1 VDTEDFW
8 LFCHGETRRKE
19 KGKKRE
25 KKISLSSNTD
35 TPMQNNREPL
45 TADCDGIC
53 HQRLLGQILSAGNQR
68 LGDQKQQ
75 SAKKTTT
82 KIYTPRGTHTST
94 VWTRVSGW
102 RQTTSHHDHDII
114 TTVVVVVVVVG
125 GALSEKV

>member
-1 VDTEDFW
+1 MGKQE
-8 LFCHGETRRKE
+8 ERRKE
-19 KGKKRE
+19 KNEK

-45 TADCDGIC
+45 PADCDGIW

-75 SAKKTTT
+75 SAKNKNT

-114 TTVVVVVVVVG
+114 TTVVVVVVVG